1 MEEEQKP
8 RIIENPV
15 NLQYGQT
22 QEEVKIT
29 KRRENFF
36 RKMKRF
42 WIECKRVLKVT
53 KKPDGKEFKLVVKI
67 SAIGMAVL
75 GIIGFILSF
84 LKEIIFWNHFFLN

>member
-15 NLQYGQT
+15 NLQYGSE
-22 QEEVKIT
+22 QEEERKT
-29 KRRENFF
+29 QRKENFF

-42 WIECKRVLKVT
+42 GIECKRVLKVT

-67 SAIGMAVL
+67 SAIGMAL
-75 GIIGFILSF
+75 IGIIGFIMSF
-84 LKEIIFWNHFFLN
+84 LKEIIF